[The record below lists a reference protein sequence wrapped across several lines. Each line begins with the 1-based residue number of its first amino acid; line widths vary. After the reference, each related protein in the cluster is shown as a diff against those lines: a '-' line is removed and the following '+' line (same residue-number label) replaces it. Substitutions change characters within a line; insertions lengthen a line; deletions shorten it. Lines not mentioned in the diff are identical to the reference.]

1 MINLARIAD
10 RGPLVAAG
18 LAAALLL
25 AALWIPALLLG
36 VMAPGSLFM
45 ASLLSMFLLV
55 CSAAVVAFVALRH
68 GVLAATQVVAG
79 CTVLLLI
86 ASFVLYQSTVHVP
99 LVALVFWLPA
109 ILAGVVLA
117 KTVRLEYSVL
127 AIVVCGVIF
136 VLGMTLVVG
145 DTTQFWRSQLSGSA
159 DSTVVGSELAE
170 TATVDLVLEQKR
182 LVVVEGISR
191 MMTGALGVSVM
202 SVALGALFLARSW
215 QAGLFNPGG
224 FQKEFHALSLGK
236 NVALGC
242 FFVIALLLVQGGQL
256 AGSLFFVGIFAF
268 FVQGLAVIH
277 ALFFYWQRWVW
288 QTTYFGYGVLR
299 NLMGDLKCKSYCLRK

>member
-1 MINLARIAD
+1 
-10 RGPLVAAG
+10 
-18 LAAALLL
+18 
-25 AALWIPALLLG
+25 
-36 VMAPGSLFM
+36 
-45 ASLLSMFLLV
+45 
-55 CSAAVVAFVALRH
+55 
-68 GVLAATQVVAG
+68 
-79 CTVLLLI
+79 
-86 ASFVLYQSTVHVP
+86 
-99 LVALVFWLPA
+99 
-109 ILAGVVLA
+109 LA
-117 KTVRLEYSVL
+117 KTVRLEFSVL
-127 AIVVCGVIF
+127 TIVACGVIF

-277 ALFFYWQRWVW
+277 ALVKQRGMHRIWL
-288 QTTYFGYGVLR
+288 YGIYILLVIPHTIFLLAALGLADNIFRLR
-299 NLMGDLKCKSYCLRK
+299 RA